1 MSDLLIRLYDL
12 PTFDSEARVAA
23 SGVVVRRAIAPERH
37 VILDWVREHFSE
49 GWASECAVAIGHV
62 PSTLLIAVRGQEL
75 LGFACYDATM
85 RGFFGPTAVHEDA
98 RGLGIGEVLLIE
110 TLRQM
115 REAGY
120 AYGVIGGAGPV
131 GFYKKRLDA
140 VDIPGSEPGIYGG
153 LLKRQK

>member
-12 PTFDSEARVAA
+12 PRFDSEASVAA
-23 SGVVVRRAIAPERH
+23 AGISIRRAIAPERH
-37 VILDWVREHFSE
+37 LILDWVRTHFSE

-85 RGFFGPTAVHEDA
+85 RGFFGPTAVHEGS

-110 TLRQM
+110 TLRAM

-131 GFYKKRLDA
+131 GFYKRRLDA
-140 VDIPGSEPGIYGG
+140 LDIPGSEPGIYGTM
-153 LLKRQK
+153 LRPQ